1 MNEREK
7 LIIDQLKYRMETHP
21 DEYMLYKGIPYKPA
35 QMIDEIKRGTKVGK
49 ELVREM
55 TNRYWEDKLEKLPI
69 AGYKVK
75 KSP

>member
-7 LIIDQLKYRMETHP
+7 LIINQLSLRMETNPGEH
-21 DEYMLYKGIPYKPA
+21 MLYKGIPYTPA

-49 ELVREM
+49 ELVNEM
-55 TNRYWEDKLEKLPI
+55 TNRYWEGMLEKLTI
-69 AGYKVK
+69 AGCKVK